1 MIRSIAILIPVLCL
15 GVCGCTGNSREAPA
29 SGDLKED
36 APKVDPMVFILLHR
50 AQIETIL
57 SKHQGETPDCEA
69 ALTELLRFVADQ
81 KKPFNRLVK
90 DKPANW
96 QPEGLQ
102 SDGPIQPLMAYSE
115 NCPEQVVRLTQ
126 AFRSV
131 TEK

>member
-1 MIRSIAILIPVLCL
+1 MIRILVIFCMLSGL
-15 GVCGCTGNSREAPA
+15 GAGGCTGNSREAPA

-50 AQIETIL
+50 AQIESIL
-57 SKHQGETPDCEA
+57 SKHQGEKPDCEA
-69 ALTELLRFVADQ
+69 ALAELLRFIADQ

-102 SDGPIQPLMAYSE
+102 SDGPIQPLMDYSD
-115 NCPEQVVRLTQ
+115 NCPEQVVRLNQ

-131 TEK
+131 TE

>member
-1 MIRSIAILIPVLCL
+1 MIRILVIACMLSGLAL
-15 GVCGCTGNSREAPA
+15 GGCTANSREAPA

-36 APKVDPMVFILLHR
+36 APKVDPMVFVLLHR

-57 SKHQGETPDCEA
+57 NKHHGETPDCEA
-69 ALTELLRFVADQ
+69 ALAELLRFIADNKEQ
-81 KKPFNRLVK
+81 FNSQVK

-102 SDGPIQPLMAYSE
+102 SDGPIQPLMDYSE
-115 NCPEQVVRLTQ
+115 SCPEQVVRLNQ

-131 TEK
+131 VD